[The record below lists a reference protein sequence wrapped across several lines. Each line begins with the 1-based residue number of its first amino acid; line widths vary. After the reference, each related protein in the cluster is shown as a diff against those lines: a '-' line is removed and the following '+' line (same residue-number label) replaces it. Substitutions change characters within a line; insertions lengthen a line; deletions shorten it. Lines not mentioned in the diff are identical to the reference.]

1 MYVLCSFKKLLL
13 LYIQKLNQVYKN
25 VRYNKT
31 IILEKVSITNIQKL
45 TLENNLT
52 L

>member
-1 MYVLCSFKKLLL
+1 MYCVLLKKLLL